1 MLMSF
6 INSIAQAGGAR
17 AGYATGKR
25 EPTTMYQYDQY
36 DQTLVDERVAQFR
49 GQVRRYLAGELSDDE
64 FRPLRLMN
72 GLYLQRHAPMLRVA
86 IPYGLL
92 SSRQLRMLAYIARR
106 YDKDYGHF
114 TTRQN
119 IQYNWPKLE
128 ETPDILADL
137 ATVEMHA
144 IQTSGNC
151 IRNVTA
157 DHLSGVARDELED
170 PRIYCEIIRQ
180 WSTFHPEFSYLPRKF
195 KIAVTGA
202 IHDRAAAQVHDIGLN
217 LIRNEQGE
225 RGFRVLVGGG
235 LGRTPIIGHVIR
247 EFLPQR
253 DLLSYLEAI
262 LRVYNQY
269 GRRDNIY
276 KARIKILVKALGPT
290 KFGAQ
295 VEAEWEQIK
304 DSGLT
309 LDEAEIERVRR
320 YFAPPPY
327 QPDAARDLSFGQW
340 LKSDKAFAAWVRR
353 NVADHKV
360 EGYRNVFVALKEP
373 GAPPGDISAGQ
384 MDAVADLADR
394 YSFGQI
400 RATHHQNLLLT
411 DVRQADLYP
420 LWHALAAQKL
430 AAPVIGTL
438 ADMICCP
445 GLDFCS
451 LANAGSIG
459 VARQINEKFDR
470 LDYLYDLGEIRLNMS
485 GCMNA
490 CGHHHVGHIG
500 ILGVDKKGEEW
511 YQISLGGSSE
521 NDATLGDILGPSVPK
536 TEVANTL
543 ERILQVYVEQ
553 REDDERFLDTFR
565 RIGLAPFRARVYS
578 AVGTSPAVLELEADA
593 A

>member
-1 MLMSF
+1 
-6 INSIAQAGGAR
+6 
-17 AGYATGKR
+17 
-25 EPTTMYQYDQY
+25 MYQYDSY

-72 GLYLQRHAPMLRVA
+72 GLYMQRHAPMLRVA

-92 SSRQLRMLAYIARR
+92 SSRQLRTLAHIARR
-106 YDKDYGHF
+106 YDKGFGHF

-128 ETPDILADL
+128 DTPDILAEL
-137 ATVEMHA
+137 AQVQMHA

-157 DHLSGVARDELED
+157 DHLSGVAPDEIED

-202 IHDRAAAQVHDIGLN
+202 AHDRAAAQVHDIGLN
-217 LIRNEQGE
+217 LLRDEKGGI
-225 RGFRVLVGGG
+225 GFRVLVGGG
-235 LGRTPIIGHVIR
+235 LGRTPMIGQVIR
-247 EFLPQR
+247 EFLPRR

-262 LRVYNQY
+262 LRVYNQH
-269 GRRDNIY
+269 GRRDNLY
-276 KARIKILVKALGPT
+276 KARIKILVKALGTEP
-290 KFGAQ
+290 FRQQ
-295 VEAEWEQIK
+295 VEAEWEHIRG
-304 DSGLT
+304 SGLV
-309 LDEAEIERVRR
+309 LDEAEVERVRR
-320 YFAPPPY
+320 FFAPPPY
-327 QPDAARDLSFGQW
+327 EAAAAADLSFPQW
-340 LKSDKAFAAWVRR
+340 LKGDKAFATWVRH
-353 NVADHKV
+353 NVAEHKV
-360 EGYRNVFVALKEP
+360 AGYRNVFVALKEP
-373 GAPPGDISAGQ
+373 GMPPGDITAEQ
-384 MDAVADLADR
+384 MDVVADLADR
-394 YSFGQI
+394 YSFGMI
-400 RATHHQNLLLT
+400 RSTHHQNLLLA

-420 LWHALAAQKL
+420 LWHALKSQKL

-451 LANAGSIG
+451 LANASSI
-459 VARQINEKFDR
+459 AIAQQINDKFDR
-470 LDYLYDLGEIRLNMS
+470 LDYLYDLGDLRLNLS

-521 NDATLGDILGPSVPK
+521 NDVTLGDILGPSVPK

-543 ERILQVYVEQ
+543 ERILRVYVER
-553 REDDERFLDTFR
+553 REDGERFLDTCR
-565 RIGLAPFRARVYS
+565 RIGLEPFRVRAYAPGSNEAKQEEERY
-578 AVGTSPAVLELEADA
+578 AVGY
-593 A
+593 

>member
-1 MLMSF
+1 
-6 INSIAQAGGAR
+6 
-17 AGYATGKR
+17 
-25 EPTTMYQYDQY
+25 MYQYDYY
-36 DQTLVDERVAQFR
+36 DQTLVNERVAQYR
-49 GQVRRYLAGELSDDE
+49 GQVRRFLAGELSDDE

-92 SSRQLRMLAYIARR
+92 SSRQMRTLAHIARR
-106 YDKDYGHF
+106 YDQGYGHF

-128 ETPDILADL
+128 DTPDILADL
-137 ATVEMHA
+137 AQVQMHA

-157 DHLSGVARDELED
+157 DHLAGVAPDEIED

-202 IHDRAAAQVHDIGLN
+202 THDRAAAQVHDIGLR
-217 LIRNEQGE
+217 LVRDEAGQT
-225 RGFRVLVGGG
+225 GFQVLAGGG
-235 LGRTPIIGHVIR
+235 LGRTPLIGRVIR

-253 DLLSYLEAI
+253 DLLTYLEAI
-262 LRVYNQY
+262 LRVYNQH

-276 KARIKILVKALGPT
+276 KARIKILVKALGAE
-290 KFGAQ
+290 KFREQ
-295 VEAEWEQIK
+295 VEAEWECIRN
-304 DSGLT
+304 SGLA
-309 LDEAEIERVRR
+309 LEHAEIERVRR
-320 YFAPPPY
+320 YFAPPAY
-327 QPDAARDLSFGQW
+327 DADAAADLSFEQW
-340 LKSDKAFAAWVRR
+340 LKADKAFAAWIQH
-353 NVADHKV
+353 NVTAHKIA
-360 EGYRNVFVALKEP
+360 GYRNVFIALKEP
-373 GAPPGDISAGQ
+373 DVPPGDISAGQ
-384 MDAVADLADR
+384 MDEVADLADR
-394 YSFGQI
+394 YSFGMI
-400 RATHHQNLLLT
+400 RATHHQNLLLAG
-411 DVRQADLYP
+411 VRQADLYP
-420 LWHALAAQKL
+420 LWHALKGQKL

-451 LANAGSIG
+451 LANASSISI
-459 VARQINEKFDR
+459 ASQINEKFDR
-470 LDYLYDLGEIRLNMS
+470 LDYLYDLGDLRLNMS

-521 NDATLGDILGPSVPK
+521 NDVSLGDILGPSVPK
-536 TEVANTL
+536 TDVANTL
-543 ERILQVYVEQ
+543 ERILRVYIER
-553 REDDERFLDTFR
+553 REDGERFLETFR
-565 RIGLAPFRARVYS
+565 RIGLEPFRMQAYAPGSKAAKQEEQRH
-578 AVGTSPAVLELEADA
+578 AVGY
-593 A
+593 

>member
-1 MLMSF
+1 
-6 INSIAQAGGAR
+6 
-17 AGYATGKR
+17 
-25 EPTTMYQYDQY
+25 MYHYDEIDQRIVNERVRQFR
-36 DQTLVDERVAQFR
+36 DQT
-49 GQVRRYLAGELSDDE
+49 RRHLAGALSADD
-64 FRPLRLMN
+64 FRPLRLQN

-92 SSRQLRMLAYIARR
+92 SSDQLRALAHIARR
-106 YDKDYGHF
+106 YDRGFGHF

-128 ETPDILADL
+128 DTPDILAEL
-137 ATVEMHA
+137 ARVEMHA

-157 DHLSGVARDELED
+157 DHLSGVAPDEIAD

-217 LIRNEQGE
+217 LLRNEQGE
-225 RGFRVLVGGG
+225 LGFRVLVGGG
-235 LGRTPIIGHVIR
+235 LGRTPLIGQVIR

-262 LRVYNQY
+262 LRVYNQH

-276 KARIKILVKALGPT
+276 KARIKILVKALGAAV
-290 KFGAQ
+290 FRQQ
-295 VEAEWEQIK
+295 VEAEWAQIK
-304 DSGLT
+304 DSGLV
-309 LDEAEIERVRR
+309 LDAAEVERVRR
-320 YFAPPPY
+320 YFAPPPSES
-327 QPDAARDLSFGQW
+327 DSAEALSFPQW
-340 LKSDKAFAAWVRR
+340 LKADPAFATWVRH
-353 NVADHKV
+353 NVTAHKV
-360 EGYRNVFVALKEP
+360 SGYRNVFVALKEP
-373 GAPPGDISAGQ
+373 GAPPGDITAEQ

-400 RATHHQNLLLT
+400 RATHHQNLLLA

-420 LWHALAAQKL
+420 LWHALMVQKL

-451 LANAGSIG
+451 LANASSI
-459 VARQINEKFDR
+459 AIAQQINEKFDR

-521 NDATLGDILGPSVPK
+521 NDAALGDILGPSVPK
-536 TEVANTL
+536 AEVANTL
-543 ERILQVYVEQ
+543 ERILRVYVEQ
-553 REDDERFLDTFR
+553 RTEGERFLDTFR
-565 RIGLAPFRARVYS
+565 RIGLEPFRVRAYAPGSKEAKQEEKRY
-578 AVGTSPAVLELEADA
+578 AVGY
-593 A
+593 